1 MNEEALKKK
10 AHDYVMN
17 HYDSEG
23 YGTCLGRLEE
33 AAYIAGYKVAM
44 QRIYDTIAFM
54 RDDIIEH
61 NLQVEAITV
70 LNDILNYLGFPDYLK
85 LSHEEAKDCMEQMSD
100 DSPIG
105 IVSWVA
111 KEE

>member
-23 YGTCLGRLEE
+23 YGTCLGKLEE
-33 AAYIAGYKVAM
+33 NAYIAGYKVAM

-54 RDDIIEH
+54 RDDITEH

-70 LNDILNYLGFPDYLK
+70 LNDMPDYLE
-85 LSHEEAKDCMEQMSD
+85 LSDEEFKECMECD
-100 DSPIG
+100 D
-105 IVSWVA
+105 VTLTD
-111 KEE
+111 